1 MTQQRYCTAC
11 AAIKLV
17 QDEGLLDMTNED
29 FAFLTGFSPW
39 VATDRARVRRV
50 VEAAIYGTLDYLGM
64 PRFAVSAEYVAAA
77 ISYYVHPVNIKTAC
91 MVMEGAEFT
100 ENIIQGVERPLRASE
115 IFAHV
120 LQVNA
125 GNETNV
131 EREFSNVQ
139 KKLKA

>member
-11 AAIKLV
+11 AAIKIV
-17 QDEGLLDMTNED
+17 QDEGLLDMTPDD
-29 FAFLTGFSPW
+29 FLFLTGSSPW

-50 VEAAIYGTLDYLGM
+50 IEAAIYGSLDYLGM

-77 ISYYVHPVNIKTAC
+77 ISYYVHPVNFKIGC
-91 MVMEGAEFT
+91 IVMEGAEFT

-125 GNETNV
+125 GNETYV
-131 EREFSNVQ
+131 DRDFTNVQ